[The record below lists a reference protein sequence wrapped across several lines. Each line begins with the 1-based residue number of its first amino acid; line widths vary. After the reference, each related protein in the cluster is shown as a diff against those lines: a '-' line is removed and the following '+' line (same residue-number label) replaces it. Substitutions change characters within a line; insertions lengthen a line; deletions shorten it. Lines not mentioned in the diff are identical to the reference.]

1 MASSVTLKQV
11 AARAGVSYQTVSKVL
26 NRQVQISKET
36 ETRIFQAADE
46 LGYWPNQMAR
56 NMRRGRTRMI
66 GYSWQPVPDDQ
77 LNSILDRFLQSMAQE
92 AENNN
97 YHVILFPHRTGQEL
111 LDLYDELI
119 GTHQVDAFVISNV
132 DFNDPRI
139 LHFEERKFPFVA
151 FGRSNP
157 ELDFSYV
164 DIDGSYGMYLLVEH
178 LVQLGHR
185 QIGVLAWPEDSR
197 VGENRM
203 DGVLKG
209 FHDFDLDLPPNL
221 LLRGD
226 GNAQF
231 GRHATL
237 KFLDLAWNERPTA
250 IIGFNDFMAIGA
262 IQAVLERGLQVR
274 EDVAIAGFDDNPI
287 SQYMTPAL
295 TSISQP
301 VAKVGQAIISLLV
314 NLLES
319 DDPNQIPL
327 EMRQVLIAPELVIRA
342 STSSSSWVQKSLEP
356 YKIIGGEKGENIR

>member
-1 MASSVTLKQV
+1 
-11 AARAGVSYQTVSKVL
+11 
-26 NRQVQISKET
+26 
-36 ETRIFQAADE
+36 
-46 LGYWPNQMAR
+46 
-56 NMRRGRTRMI
+56 MI

-139 LHFEERKFPFVA
+139 LHFENRKFPFVA

-164 DIDGSYGMYLLVEH
+164 DIDGSYGTYLLVEH

-185 QIGVLAWPEDSR
+185 QIGVLAWPKESR

-203 DGVLKG
+203 DGILKG
-209 FHDFDLDLPPNL
+209 FHDFGLVLPPKL

-231 GRHATL
+231 GKQATL
-237 KFLDLAWNERPTA
+237 QLLDLDWNKRPTA

-262 IQAVLERGLQVR
+262 IQAVLERGLRVR
-274 EDVAIAGFDDNPI
+274 DDIAIAGFDDNPI

-301 VAKVGQAIISLLV
+301 VARVGQAIISLLV
-314 NLLES
+314 DLLER
-319 DDPNQIPL
+319 DDPDQIPS
-327 EMRQVLIAPELVIRA
+327 EKRQILISPELVIRA
-342 STSSSSWVQKSLEP
+342 STSLSSIDQKLMVPVKS
-356 YKIIGGEKGENIR
+356 IGGENGEKNS